1 MLNYTPKTDEL
12 NEDLLEFLYL
22 LIDEDLQNK
31 EVKRP
36 PPE

>member
-1 MLNYTPKTDEL
+1 MLNYPPKTEEL

-22 LIDEDLQNK
+22 LIYEDLQNK